1 MSLFSLLLQRFVAPA
16 ARPRRAAPRH
26 CAGPPRAAERENP
39 PPRGGF
45 PAVDVAQ
52 VIAPQADL
60 LRRLRDAYGCDRP
73 TFERDIASVVAR
85 YAAFVH
91 LLPATP
97 DGSHRHAGGLFRM
110 GVEIGFYALQAADG
124 AIFSPRQT
132 ISARSAME
140 PRWRYAAFLAGLCSE
155 LYRALSHL
163 TVRNDRGA
171 EWPAYLGPLAL
182 WLRQTNS
189 TGYDLRWVRD
199 PPHTAALGTLA
210 ITHIVTPALVQ
221 QLAQGNPLLGA
232 QFVAALGSTFD
243 RREGSLGRLVRR
255 ASALV
260 LEQAAGPVDARS
272 PSAAPAEAPARLALI
287 APARLH
293 PAVRDALR
301 QIIDNAQGRPGAT
314 IAADGVF
321 VPLRAFE
328 ARGVDPALAVRA
340 LGEAQMLAIDAAK
353 PQSRTCHRQVD
364 DEQVLGVLLA
374 PRCVSAS
381 DAPTCGAQGC

>member
-1 MSLFSLLLQRFVAPA
+1 MSLFSLLLHWFVPPA
-16 ARPRRAAPRH
+16 AREWPAAPRQD
-26 CAGPPRAAERENP
+26 AGSPRLAERENP
-39 PPRGGF
+39 PPRGEF

-52 VIAPQADL
+52 VIAPHADL
-60 LRRLRDAYGCDRP
+60 LQRLRDAYGCDRP
-73 TFERDIASVVAR
+73 TFERDIGGVVAR

-110 GVEIGFYALQAADG
+110 GLEIGFYALQAADG

-132 ISARSAME
+132 ITARSAME

-155 LYRALSHL
+155 LHRALSHL

-182 WLRQTNS
+182 WLRETNS

-199 PPHTAALGTLA
+199 PPLAAALGTLA
-210 ITHIVTPALVQ
+210 ITHIVTPSIVQ
-221 QLAQGNPLLGA
+221 QLAHGNPVLGA
-232 QFVAALGSTFD
+232 QFVAALGSSFD

-255 ASALV
+255 SSALV
-260 LEQAAGPVDARS
+260 LEQAAGPVDAPW
-272 PSAAPAEAPARLALI
+272 PSAPPAEALPRLALL

-301 QIIDNAQGRPGAT
+301 QIIDNSHGLDGAT
-314 IAADGVF
+314 FTADGVF

-340 LGEAQMLAIDAAK
+340 LGEAHMLAIDAGK
-353 PQSRTCHRQVD
+353 PQSRTCSCQVD

-374 PRCVSAS
+374 PRYCSGS
-381 DAPTCGAQGC
+381 DAPACGAPDC